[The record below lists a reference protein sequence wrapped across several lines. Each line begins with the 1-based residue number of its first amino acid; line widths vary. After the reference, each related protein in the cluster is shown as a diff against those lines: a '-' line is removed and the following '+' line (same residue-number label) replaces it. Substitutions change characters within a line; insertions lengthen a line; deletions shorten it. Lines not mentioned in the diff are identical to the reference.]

1 MSDKST
7 DLAAVVEAI
16 NDLTRVT
23 LAVSGKF
30 SSKSDAVRKLAEL
43 SIPPARIGGI
53 LNLPTQQVTS
63 VLAKAKNVGK
73 SKNKSISLD
82 AEGGADDAEK

>member
-1 MSDKST
+1 MPDRLT
-7 DLAAVVEAI
+7 DLADVVAAI
-16 NDLTRVT
+16 HDLTRVT

-30 SSKSDAVRKLAEL
+30 SSKSDAVRKLSEL

-63 VLAKAKNVGK
+63 VLAKAKNVAK
-73 SKNKSISLD
+73 PKVRSTNVD
-82 AEGGADDAEK
+82 AEGEGADAEK